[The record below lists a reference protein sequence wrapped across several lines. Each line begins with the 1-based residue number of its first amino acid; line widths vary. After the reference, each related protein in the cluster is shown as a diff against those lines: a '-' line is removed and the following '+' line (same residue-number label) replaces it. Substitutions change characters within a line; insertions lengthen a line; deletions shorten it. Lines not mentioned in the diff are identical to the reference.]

1 MKKSRR
7 QMAKELRD
15 LKATKAVLTNPTL
28 RAAYEEIHP
37 GCSKKSSSKNM
48 GRVLT
53 PEVFANVKRLLN
65 MESFVQANKDILEKV
80 LFLMVSRWLSGQEKT
95 SDAIQAIRELT
106 KLVPEFSD
114 KLQIEDLTKVSEE
127 ELDGKLR
134 SLGFDP
140 SKHTFTRN

>member
-1 MKKSRR
+1 
-7 QMAKELRD
+7 
-15 LKATKAVLTNPTL
+15 
-28 RAAYEEIHP
+28 
-37 GCSKKSSSKNM
+37 M
-48 GRVLT
+48 GSVLT